1 MNPYYLNVCNEVG
14 LFKLSDGNYQLI
26 KQGKVEPLMVGY
38 NYVIAE
44 KGLADFFQSLDI
56 ERVSF
61 EPTTIIDRSSN
72 EEYSNYVKMVIT
84 QHFDSDQ
91 INDIDLDGSRFL
103 VMDKRYLFVSPEL
116 KSILEKSK
124 YQFVFTRGLAGFG

>member
-1 MNPYYLNVCNEVG
+1 M
-14 LFKLSDGNYQLI
+14 
-26 KQGKVEPLMVGY
+26 
-38 NYVIAE
+38 
-44 KGLADFFQSLDI
+44 DI
-56 ERVSF
+56 ERVSY

-124 YQFVFTRGLAGFG
+124 YQFVFTKGLTGFG